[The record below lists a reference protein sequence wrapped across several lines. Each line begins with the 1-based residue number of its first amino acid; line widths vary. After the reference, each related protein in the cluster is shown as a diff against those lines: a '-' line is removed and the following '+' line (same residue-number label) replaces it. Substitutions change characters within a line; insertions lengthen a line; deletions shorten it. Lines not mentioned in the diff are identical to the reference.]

1 MRLSGTG
8 VWVEVIQPW
17 RRLSY
22 SARKRSRILRLAR
35 TLHRECTTRGTV
47 HCPPTN
53 DIASLLIVAA
63 AFVFI
68 GWATSSYL
76 IGACT
81 GSASLPAQ
89 FHVLVRKKEC
99 MAIPVDSPKM
109 HAGRI
114 AAEKSV
120 IRSAWGRWDLRQQLP
135 PSSGPSDS
143 SAGTTDALSTFA
155 RVNFFFGRPCSLG
168 CMHLMRTK
176 RLCLDNASDNGGAR
190 KN

>member
-47 HCPPTN
+47 HCPRQTICFLAHCSCGLRLHRLG
-53 DIASLLIVAA
+53 DQLVLDRRLHWLG
-63 AFVFI
+63 F
-68 GWATSSYL
+68 SSSTISRPL
-76 IGACT
+76 
-81 GSASLPAQ
+81 
-89 FHVLVRKKEC
+89 RKKEC

-168 CMHLMRTK
+168 CMHQMR
-176 RLCLDNASDNGGAR
+176 RSDYV
-190 KN
+190 

>member
-1 MRLSGTG
+1 MHD
-8 VWVEVIQPW
+8 
-17 RRLSY
+17 
-22 SARKRSRILRLAR
+22 SRNGAL
-35 TLHRECTTRGTV
+35 
-47 HCPPTN
+47 PPTN

-114 AAEKSV
+114 AAEKSM

-155 RVNFFFGRPCSLG
+155 RANFFFGRPCSLG
-168 CMHLMRTK
+168 CMHLMSYHGRCAPGCMK
-176 RLCLDNASDNGGAR
+176 QGKLCCGRRGGRRRLGASEPVNEFDR
-190 KN
+190 RPFEHR

>member
-1 MRLSGTG
+1 MRAPVRNRGMGRGDPTMAPTQLLGSETIADPEACTDLAYGMHD
-8 VWVEVIQPW
+8 
-17 RRLSY
+17 
-22 SARKRSRILRLAR
+22 ARNGAL
-35 TLHRECTTRGTV
+35 
-47 HCPPTN
+47 PPTN

-99 MAIPVDSPKM
+99 MAIPLDSPKM

-143 SAGTTDALSTFA
+143 AESATLIGTRRTVTT
-155 RVNFFFGRPCSLG
+155 G
-168 CMHLMRTK
+168 CCCTANGSMCRTHQ
-176 RLCLDNASDNGGAR
+176 S
-190 KN
+190 